1 MSRSST
7 PRLGFTSAVLL
18 LTAFSGPLSG
28 VAVAAGCDVTT
39 SSTCV
44 TSSGGEFDTRGVT
57 RTVGIAE
64 PAARTASNGRP
75 GSPRRTL
82 VTDSAY
88 APTCSGN
95 GPDKANASCGA
106 ATTTCPKPGDIRL
119 WRYTRQVRNG
129 VPVTPWQLVT
139 SPPYVCLGPTN
150 PVVRPKV
157 AIPALVTREFKRL
170 VVLRGVTAVEPAPQ
184 TLVNLETTF
193 STDAPRSYPI
203 ETTILGQQV
212 HITAK
217 AESYRWHFGD
227 GATATTSGP
236 GAAGS
241 AQVAHTYTR
250 PGRLAAYVVISWSGR
265 FTVGTDPTVLPVDG
279 TATTSGPPAPL
290 GVREARSQ
298 YESGGR

>member
-1 MSRSST
+1 VTQQAVGRS
-7 PRLGFTSAVLL
+7 
-18 LTAFSGPLSG
+18 
-28 VAVAAGCDVTT
+28 
-39 SSTCV
+39 
-44 TSSGGEFDTRGVT
+44 
-57 RTVGIAE
+57 
-64 PAARTASNGRP
+64 
-75 GSPRRTL
+75 TL
-82 VTDSAY
+82 ALRIVSAY
-88 APTCSGN
+88 APTCPGN
-95 GPDKANASCGA
+95 GPQQADTTCGPA
-106 ATTTCPKPGDIRL
+106 VTTCPKPGDIRL

-129 VPVTPWQLVT
+129 VPVTPWRLVT

-157 AIPALVTREFKRL
+157 AIPALVSREFKRL

-217 AESYRWHFGD
+217 AESYTWHFGD
-227 GATATTSGP
+227 GVTTTTAEP

-241 AQVAHTYTR
+241 ALVAHTYTR
-250 PGRLAAYVVISWSGR
+250 PGRLAAYVVISWSGT
-265 FTVGTDPTVLPVDG
+265 FTIGTDPTVLPVDG
-279 TATTSGPPAPL
+279 TATTRGPAAPL

>member
-1 MSRSST
+1 MGR
-7 PRLGFTSAVLL
+7 
-18 LTAFSGPLSG
+18 
-28 VAVAAGCDVTT
+28 
-39 SSTCV
+39 
-44 TSSGGEFDTRGVT
+44 
-57 RTVGIAE
+57 
-64 PAARTASNGRP
+64 PAASDPAVRGKTNIRAVSSAP
-75 GSPRRTL
+75 AA
-82 VTDSAY
+82 VTVAAY
-88 APTCSGN
+88 APTCAGN
-95 GPDKANASCGA
+95 GPQNGTASCGA
-106 ATTTCPKPGDIRL
+106 AVTTCPKPGDIRL

-139 SPPYVCLGPTN
+139 SPLYVCLGPTN

-157 AIPALVTREFKRL
+157 AVPALVNREFKRL

-217 AESYRWHFGD
+217 AESYTWHFGD
-227 GATATTSGP
+227 GATGTTSEP

-250 PGRLAAYVVISWSGR
+250 PGRLAAYVVISWSGT
-265 FTVGTDPTVLPVDG
+265 FTIGTDPTVLPVDG
-279 TATTSGPPAPL
+279 TATTRGPAAPL